1 MRVALWVLFLNAC
14 GPGLNA
20 KATKSAARDALI
32 AATTD
37 VGKMTA
43 LLGKGVVNGGVW
55 FEDASCASRFPEGE
69 VPPTLR
75 GEFARCLVGLRL
87 EPSTRTDALGDVEVL
102 TYGPGFELEARV
114 AQNLDGPGALTWVGY
129 ASKRAKDAL
138 PSISSAALERLR
150 ITGDRNGPIDPAV
163 GDTFEREAIPRGTP
177 DPRNVDPATKFAFTW
192 LKICLDETGDISEVD
207 PFLTTSTEAEARF
220 VAAAKQWTF
229 RPFTIGGQPMPVCAM
244 ARLVYPAAAASEP
257 EVLPMPPP
265 LSRSKKRPRMLSNPR
280 LIEGRRIAGAT
291 NIIPDDETKT
301 AIQRAGAPTLQ
312 GTFRVCLDD
321 TGVVESVLPL
331 QSTGV
336 SRYDTQLIAHM
347 RAWRYSPYLVN
358 DEPVP
363 VCTYVT
369 FIYSQR

>member
-1 MRVALWVLFLNAC
+1 VGRVRLQAREGCPAVDQQCGAGAPTNHPAIATDRSIRRWGTRSSAKPFL
-14 GPGLNA
+14 
-20 KATKSAARDALI
+20 AAR
-32 AATTD
+32 
-37 VGKMTA
+37 
-43 LLGKGVVNGGVW
+43 
-55 FEDASCASRFPEGE
+55 
-69 VPPTLR
+69 
-75 GEFARCLVGLRL
+75 
-87 EPSTRTDALGDVEVL
+87 RT
-102 TYGPGFELEARV
+102 
-114 AQNLDGPGALTWVGY
+114 
-129 ASKRAKDAL
+129 
-138 PSISSAALERLR
+138 
-150 ITGDRNGPIDPAV
+150 
-163 GDTFEREAIPRGTP
+163 
-177 DPRNVDPATKFAFTW
+177 PRNVDPATKFAFTW

-280 LIEGRRIAGAT
+280 LIEGRRIAGAK